1 MDKVAVVIA
10 AMNARDTVGRAV
22 RSALAEAEVGEVVVV
37 DDGSSDDTA
46 ATAQAADDGSGR
58 LSVLTL
64 GINRGPSAARNHAI
78 ENSSSPLIAILD
90 ADDFLL
96 PGRFAPMLDA
106 DDWDFIADNILFVD
120 AAWPDL
126 ATITA
131 PQFAP
136 DPRFLDL
143 AGFIEGNVSRRG
155 KERGEIGFL
164 KPVMRRSF
172 LEAHALTYREEMRLG
187 EDYDLYARAL
197 IRGARYKILHSVGYG
212 AVVRANSLSGR
223 HRTLDLKCLW
233 EADTAMLADPHLTG
247 RARVLVGEHAAH
259 VRGRYELRRFL
270 DSKAE
275 KGLARAGISALARP
289 AALPGVAMG
298 IVRDKLDAFRRRGA
312 AAASAAPLPPRTLM
326 PGRRVQ
332 LP

>member
-1 MDKVAVVIA
+1 MNSVCVVIA
-10 AMNARDTVGRAV
+10 AMNAAETIGRAV

-37 DDGSSDDTA
+37 DDGSGDDTA
-46 ATAQAADDGSGR
+46 ETARAADDGSGR
-58 LSVLTL
+58 LSVLEL
-64 GINRGPSAARNHAI
+64 GVNRGPSAARNHAI
-78 ENSSSPLIAILD
+78 ENSSSALIAILD

-96 PGRFAPMLDA
+96 PGRFVPMLA
-106 DDWDFIADNILFVD
+106 EDDWDFVADNILFVD
-120 AAWPDL
+120 AAWPGL
-126 ATITA
+126 ATIQ
-131 PQFAP
+131 PPRFAP

-172 LEAHALTYREEMRLG
+172 LEAHALAYREEMRLG

-233 EADTAMLADPHLTG
+233 EADVAMLADPHLTG

-270 DSKAE
+270 DDKAA
-275 KGLARAGISALARP
+275 KGFVRAGLGALARP
-289 AALPGVAMG
+289 AVLPGVAIG
-298 IVRDKLDAFRRRGA
+298 IARDKLDAFRRRGA
-312 AAASAAPLPPRTLM
+312 RATSTAPLPPRTLM
-326 PGRRVQ
+326 PGRAV
-332 LP
+332 